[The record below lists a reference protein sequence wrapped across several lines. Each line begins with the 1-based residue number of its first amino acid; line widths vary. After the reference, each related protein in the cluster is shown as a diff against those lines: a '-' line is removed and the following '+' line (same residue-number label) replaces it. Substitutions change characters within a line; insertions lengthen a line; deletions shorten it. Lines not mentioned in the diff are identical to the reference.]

1 MSTSALCYKKEFK
14 MFKLLQYLAMCVWN
28 CVTLVGI
35 NCAPVL
41 WAHQIGVDIKGIW
54 AATST
59 ITVGVIVGCNI
70 VTGVQGGHHGVLVTF
85 IGVILRAEVVVDKVG
100 ITVVIP
106 TCQENFENS
115 KTCLTKCS
123 VKKNFNGWKINDL
136 VQVLSVGWHCVLA
149 TEQSRQQHCN
159 DSQHC

>member
-1 MSTSALCYKKEFK
+1 ME
-14 MFKLLQYLAMCVWN
+14 N
-28 CVTLVGI
+28 CVTLVGV
-35 NCAPVL
+35 NSAPVL
-41 WAHQIGVDIKGIW
+41 WTHQVGVDIKGIR

-123 VKKNFNGWKINDL
+123 VKKNFNG
-136 VQVLSVGWHCVLA
+136 
-149 TEQSRQQHCN
+149 
-159 DSQHC
+159 